1 MNIAETFDLQGKVI
15 VVTGGGS
22 GMGRDACLAL
32 ARAGAHVVLGNR
44 NRNDGEA
51 VVREIAAAGGSAR
64 FLPTDVS
71 RADDCRALVAC
82 ALDHFGRLDGAF
94 NNAGLQREFADI
106 HETPDEDI
114 SQVIDINLKG
124 MLYMMKYEA
133 AAMLTGGGSI
143 VNNSSIFGL
152 KAMPRL
158 AYYVA
163 AKHGIVGATRAAALD
178 YADRGIRVNA
188 VCPGPIKTP
197 SYDRVTGG
205 DDEMYSDGVPM
216 HRIGAPGEVSAAVLW
231 LLSAQS
237 SYITGAALPVDGGMA
252 AA

>member
-1 MNIAETFDLQGKVI
+1 MSTYSDLENKVF

-32 ARAGAHVVLGNR
+32 AAEGARVVLGNR
-44 NRNDGEA
+44 NWNDGDR
-51 VVREIAAAGGSAR
+51 VVEKIRAAGGQAV
-64 FLPTDVS
+64 FQPTDVS
-71 RADDCRALVAC
+71 RAADCAALVEC

-94 NNAGLQREFADI
+94 NNAGLQREFCDI
-106 HETPDEDI
+106 HETPEDDI
-114 SQVIDINLKG
+114 SDVIDINLKG

-133 AAMLTGGGSI
+133 EAMLASGGGSI

-163 AKHGIVGATRAAALD
+163 AKHGIIGATRAAALD
-178 YADRGIRVNA
+178 YARKGIRVNA
-188 VCPGPIKTP
+188 VCPGPIKTA

-205 DDEMYSDGVPM
+205 DDHMYDDGVPM
-216 HRIGAPGEVSAAVLW
+216 HRIGQPREVSNAVLW
-231 LLSAQS
+231 LLSDQS
-237 SYITGAALPVDGGMA
+237 SYVTGGFIPVDGGMSA
-252 AA
+252 A